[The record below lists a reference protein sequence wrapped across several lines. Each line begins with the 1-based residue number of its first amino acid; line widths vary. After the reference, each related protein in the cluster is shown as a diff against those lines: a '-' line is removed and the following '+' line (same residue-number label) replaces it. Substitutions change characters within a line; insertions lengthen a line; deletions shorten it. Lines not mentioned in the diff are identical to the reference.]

1 MKISR
6 STLNACFIIC
16 SSILHDSFSPSTT
29 RYHKQTDLESKH
41 QTRHVKFT
49 PFGLRYK
56 LRARHTESVKVF
68 LETSDTK
75 HHFEQQ
81 VYNVHD
87 SLKISEFQFSSFM
100 VRLDRFTV
108 LPLPIPRHGIPISTE
123 ADWVFYRAH
132 CPRVLRLS
140 KYKSA
145 KSTSGAVNQILGN
158 CDCNQLKHVIS
169 DTVITLNSTKE
180 LKNG

>member
-1 MKISR
+1 M
-6 STLNACFIIC
+6 LFIIC
-16 SSILHDSFSPSTT
+16 SSTLYVSFSPSTT

-41 QTRHVKFT
+41 QTRHLKFT

-56 LRARHTESVKVF
+56 LRARHTESVKVL

-108 LPLPIPRHGIPISTE
+108 LPFPIPRHGIPTSAE
-123 ADWVFYRAH
+123 ADWVFLQGTLPQSSQAKQV
-132 CPRVLRLS
+132 RVCQVHFRS
-140 KYKSA
+140 CEPN
-145 KSTSGAVNQILGN
+145 TW
-158 CDCNQLKHVIS
+158 
-169 DTVITLNSTKE
+169 E
-180 LKNG
+180 L

>member
-6 STLNACFIIC
+6 STLNACFRIC
-16 SSILHDSFSPSTT
+16 SSTLYDSFSPSTT
-29 RYHKQTDLESKH
+29 RHHKQTNLESKH
-41 QTRHVKFT
+41 QTRHLKFT

-75 HHFEQQ
+75 HDFEQQ

-87 SLKISEFQFSSFM
+87 SPKISEFQFSSFV

-108 LPLPIPRHGIPISTE
+108 LPLPIKTWDTYFYWSRLGTWEGTLPQSSQAKPSLPSPLQEPWTKYLGIVT
-123 ADWVFYRAH
+123 
-132 CPRVLRLS
+132 
-140 KYKSA
+140 
-145 KSTSGAVNQILGN
+145 
-158 CDCNQLKHVIS
+158 VIS
-169 DTVITLNSTKE
+169 WNM
-180 LKNG
+180 